1 MQSSHLVQPWPLAG
15 PAVSSGCC
23 GDGWPPPARPSDAP
37 GAARSQAQCGTRHRV
52 PAAGGSAPSKEPAA
66 REAPVRFLCYKRK
79 RNNCLGCICF
89 SNPCLH
95 RSPPQEQPDTLSRG
109 ADKAGGG
116 PGSCSCPHL
125 TPGVRRLY
133 LGTPQ
138 PAVRSPLGHSAGH
151 TFSGRQTAAP
161 PAPCAAP
168 RPGLHTAV
176 PLPAHRLNSAAATRG
191 PGLSSG
197 QGLGGTEPQGTKRG
211 AGSSPRPGH
220 GTDMWE
226 PARRCPC
233 PALPKRAR
241 SSRAKIPRLRAAL
254 PAQRW
259 LKGRAALLQH

>member
-1 MQSSHLVQPWPLAG
+1 MHSLLSPSAPRSVLGQFSPVAPVQSDVNQC
-15 PAVSSGCC
+15 PASST
-23 GDGWPPPARPSDAP
+23 GDGSARCPQLPLIAPYPSPGTDHP
-37 GAARSQAQCGTRHRV
+37 GAIQC
-52 PAAGGSAPSKEPAA
+52 PNPWAAPSAVREEPF
-66 REAPVRFLCYKRK
+66 PGWGLW
-79 RNNCLGCICF
+79 
-89 SNPCLH
+89 
-95 RSPPQEQPDTLSRG
+95 SPPQEQPDTLSRG

-220 GTDMWE
+220 TQPCGT
-226 PARRCPC
+226 AT
-233 PALPKRAR
+233 
-241 SSRAKIPRLRAAL
+241 I
-254 PAQRW
+254 
-259 LKGRAALLQH
+259 

>member
-1 MQSSHLVQPWPLAG
+1 MAARRPCCQQWLLWRWMAAACPAQRCARRCSQPG
-15 PAVSSGCC
+15 PV
-23 GDGWPPPARPSDAP
+23 RHTAP
-37 GAARSQAQCGTRHRV
+37 GHRV

-220 GTDMWE
+220 TQPCGT
-226 PARRCPC
+226 ATVRTCG
-233 PALPKRAR
+233 
-241 SSRAKIPRLRAAL
+241 SPRGAAL
-254 PAQRW
+254 AQPFLSVPVAPAQKSR
-259 LKGRAALLQH
+259 GSEQRCRPSAG